1 MTSKVLVTGG
11 GGFVGRH
18 LLSAIAEGRFGRLR
32 DAVVLPSGLDVRDE
46 EALTDFVA
54 EQRPDAV
61 IHLAAQ
67 SFVPRAIENPRE
79 TYDINVIGTLNLIQ
93 ALDAAGFN
101 GRFLFVSSGDVY
113 GRVDESSLPVDA
125 STWPRPGNPYAS
137 SKLAAE
143 ELCLQWSRRTGAQV
157 LVARP
162 FNHIGPGQSD
172 RFVVS
177 SLAHQVVAIKEGR
190 QPAII
195 EVGDIDATRDFS
207 DVRDV
212 VSAYAAILEQGNNQ
226 ARYIVASG
234 VERSVATILRRMLE
248 LAGVS
253 ADIRVDPSRLRASE
267 QRRMVADPSAT
278 TQETGWRPLIELD
291 QTLTDILQSVRSQ

>member
-226 ARYIVASG
+226 ARYIVASD

>member
-1 MTSKVLVTGG
+1 VTSKVLVTGA

-32 DAVVLPSGLDVRDE
+32 DAVVLPAGLDVRDE
-46 EALTDFVA
+46 EALSDFVA
-54 EQRPDAV
+54 EQRPGAV

-79 TYDINVIGTLNLIQ
+79 TYEINVIGTLNLTR

-113 GRVDESSLPVDA
+113 GRVDESLLPVDA

-157 LVARP
+157 LIARP

-177 SLAHQVVAIKEGR
+177 SLAHQVMAIKEGR

-212 VSAYAAILEQGNNQ
+212 VSAYAAILERGNNQ

>member
-1 MTSKVLVTGG
+1 VTSKVLVTGG

-46 EALTDFVA
+46 EALSDFVA

-143 ELCLQWSRRTGAQV
+143 EFCLQWSRRTGAQV

>member
-1 MTSKVLVTGG
+1 VTSKVLVTGG

-46 EALTDFVA
+46 EALSDFVA

>member
-46 EALTDFVA
+46 EALTVFVA

-195 EVGDIDATRDFS
+195 EVGDIEATRDFS

>member
-46 EALTDFVA
+46 EALSDFVA

-143 ELCLQWSRRTGAQV
+143 EFCLQWSRRTGAQV